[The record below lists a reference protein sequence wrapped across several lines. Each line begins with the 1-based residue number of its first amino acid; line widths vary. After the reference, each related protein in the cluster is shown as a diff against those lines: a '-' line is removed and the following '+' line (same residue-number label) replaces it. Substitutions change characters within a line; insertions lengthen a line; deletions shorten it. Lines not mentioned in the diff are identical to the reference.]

1 MEDTTSRIT
10 TIKSA
15 LTWAHHVLKGVA
27 DNPSR
32 EARLLLCHVLDA
44 QPEYLIQYE
53 DKVLT
58 IEEAAR
64 FSQLA
69 AERARGM
76 PMAYLLGYQ
85 GFYDIEVA
93 VNPNVLIPRPETELL
108 VEKALEWASNRQH
121 SFIVDVGTG
130 SGIIALVLAKHLRN
144 AHITAVDVSQTAL
157 DVAQKNG
164 ETLGVANR
172 VRWLH
177 GDLLQPLIQMH
188 DFVDLIVANLPYI
201 ETEVLGQL
209 EVSKYEPIIA
219 LNGGADGLDYFRR
232 LFAEAPFVLRPRG
245 AILLEIGASQS
256 YHVSELARQT
266 FPDAVIT
273 VDKDLGNH
281 DRVVS
286 VQL

>member
-1 MEDTTSRIT
+1 
-10 TIKSA
+10 
-15 LTWAHHVLKGVA
+15 
-27 DNPSR
+27 
-32 EARLLLCHVLDA
+32 
-44 QPEYLIQYE
+44 
-53 DKVLT
+53 
-58 IEEAAR
+58 
-64 FSQLA
+64 
-69 AERARGM
+69 
-76 PMAYLLGYQ
+76 MAYLLGYQ

-93 VNPNVLIPRPETELL
+93 VNPDVLIPRPETELL

-219 LNGGADGLDYFRR
+219 LNGGSDGLDYFRR

-245 AILLEIGASQS
+245 AILLEIGASQA

-273 VDKDLGNH
+273 VDKDLANH